1 LANAALS
8 GANTVMFDAELSV
21 STRPAFFTAVT
32 SVDSAGLAEA
42 AVATGAVDMPLKLP
56 APDFGTDE
64 QAGPKS
70 MTAAAAP
77 DPAAAGAAADP
88 DPVTADDAGPD
99 EPEAGDEEPLELQAA
114 VPRARLTARPDTAR
128 RRCFI
133 SFTPL

>member
-1 LANAALS
+1 
-8 GANTVMFDAELSV
+8 
-21 STRPAFFTAVT
+21 VT

-70 MTAAAAP
+70 MAATAAP

-88 DPVTADDAGPD
+88 AADDAGPD
-99 EPEAGDEEPLELQAA
+99 ELEAEPEAADEAADEEPPELQAA
-114 VPRARLTARPDTAR
+114 VPRARLMARPDTAR

-133 SFTPL
+133 SLLLI

>member
-1 LANAALS
+1 
-8 GANTVMFDAELSV
+8 LSV

-77 DPAAAGAAADP
+77 DPA
-88 DPVTADDAGPD
+88 TADEAGPG
-99 EPEAGDEEPLELQAA
+99 EPEAADEEPPELQAA
-114 VPRARLTARPDTAR
+114 VPRARLTARPDTAS

-133 SFTPL
+133 SLLLI